1 MPPTSPTDRRRSA
14 PLGNF
19 SGLYCKISHKQNTF
33 VPRRFQGQTNHYF
46 CPESRVFFERSP
58 YEYPGH
64 QAVRMNCFDLF
75 QGAVFATKSRGS
87 FERSRAFYG
96 GSRIY
101 FERGSRIYFERGS
114 RIYFERGSRSLFPQ
128 WICFELFFS
137 RNK

>member
-1 MPPTSPTDRRRSA
+1 MPPSHRRGA
-14 PLGNF
+14 PLGNSNGF
-19 SGLYCKISHKQNTF
+19 YCKISHKQNIF
-33 VPRRFQGQTNHYF
+33 VPLRFQGQTNHYF
-46 CPESRVFFERSP
+46 CPESRSLQASPVLSAGHLHDCAVLFERSP

-64 QAVRMNCFDLF
+64 QVVRMNCFDLF

-101 FERGSRIYFERGS
+101 FERGSRSF
-114 RIYFERGSRSLFPQ
+114 FPQ